1 MSIISIAIQKGGC
14 GKTTTTI
21 NLAAA
26 LLRQGKTVLLV
37 DADPQAS
44 LTEALGVSP
53 GTTPN
58 LYTELSREMRGEGSN
73 LAEAIV
79 PTRAG
84 LDLIPSSIDLAN
96 AELELI
102 SVFGREQLF
111 TWMLEGLASQYDF
124 IFIDCPPS
132 VGMLTVNS
140 LVASS
145 ALIMPVQAEYLPL
158 QALQGFQH
166 HIRTL
171 KKLNKDLDILGVVVT
186 RYDHRRVLDREAFE
200 RMKKEFGEKLFQTP
214 IRNNCRI
221 ATAQKEGLDIFSF
234 DPKSHGA
241 EDYSALALEFLER
254 TGNLSPAQAE
264 DNKSNHSL
272 QYQD

>member
-1 MSIISIAIQKGGC
+1 MPVISIAIQKGGC

-26 LLRQGKTVLLV
+26 LVKHGKTVLLV

-58 LYTELSREMRGEGSN
+58 LYTELSHEMRGEGSN
-73 LAEAIV
+73 LAAAIV
-79 PTRAG
+79 PTRSG
-84 LDLIPSSIDLAN
+84 LDLIPSSIELAN

-111 TWMLEGLASQYDF
+111 TWMLEELVNRYDF

-132 VGMLTVNS
+132 VGMLTVNA
-140 LVASS
+140 LVASK
-145 ALIMPVQAEYLPL
+145 AMLIPVQAEYLPIH
-158 QALQGFQH
+158 ALQGFQH

-171 KKLNKDLDILGVVVT
+171 KKLNKDLEILGVVMT
-186 RYDHRRVLDREAFE
+186 RFDNRRILDREAFD
-200 RMKKEFGEKLFQTP
+200 RMKMDFGDKLFATP

-221 ATAQKEGLDIFSF
+221 TSAQKAGIDIFSF
-234 DPKSHGA
+234 DSKSHAA
-241 EDYSALALEFLER
+241 EDYAKLAEEFLLR
-254 TGNLSPAQAE
+254 TGHLTNSQQDVINE
-264 DNKSNHSL
+264 ESH
-272 QYQD
+272 YQH

>member
-58 LYTELSREMRGEGSN
+58 LYTELSKEMKGEGSN

-79 PTRAG
+79 QTRAG
-84 LDLIPSSIDLAN
+84 LDLVPSSIDLAN

-241 EDYSALALEFLER
+241 EDYSALAMEFLER
-254 TGNLSPAQAE
+254 TGNLSPAQA
-264 DNKSNHSL
+264 DNKSSHSL